1 MDAEDLV
8 SHDGGKGK
16 AVEDLNE
23 GFEHLGAVLLLDL
36 VVKPIDAGDG
46 GALVV
51 PAAREER
58 GGGREGERASAFGVS
73 LLREGGE
80 RGGKAPRLTVS

>member
-8 SHDGGKGK
+8 AHDGGKGK

-36 VVKPIDAGDG
+36 VVKPVDAGDG

-51 PAAREER
+51 PAARERER
-58 GGGREGERASAFGVS
+58 ERASAFGVS
-73 LLREGGE
+73 LLGEGGE